1 MELCSGGE
9 LFDRIIEWLGRCS
22 LGKEKWVGLP
32 LGGWV
37 YLKMG
42 YPIPSIGLSMIVI
55 IPIYMGIW
63 GCSPF
68 WDTPDW
74 WTWSLFCFQKFVVQS
89 WCCFRATSWTSQI
102 FWAQHHSKQ
111 IPVNPNSA
119 GIQLWIFPKHLP
131 ARCSLCPGF
140 WSILVIFKHALSPLN
155 YLSICLSICLSV
167 YLSIYLSIC
176 LSMYPSIYLCIY
188 LSIYLSIYLPIY
200 LSVCLSIYLPTY
212 LSIYLSLSTYLPIYL
227 SIHLSIDPPV
237 LSIYLSVCLS
247 VYLSSYPSI
256 YRSIH
261 LFYLSI
267 YLSVCLSINLS
278 IYQSIYLPIYL
289 PIYLSMYLSFYLS
302 IYLSIYLKNYC
313 N

>member
-119 GIQLWIFPKHLP
+119 GIQLWISEASSSQVQFVSRILIDFGNLQTCPLP
-131 ARCSLCPGF
+131 
-140 WSILVIFKHALSPLN
+140 IE
-155 YLSICLSICLSV
+155 
-167 YLSIYLSIC
+167 LSIYLSIC
-176 LSMYPSIYLCIY
+176 
-188 LSIYLSIYLPIY
+188 
-200 LSVCLSIYLPTY
+200 
-212 LSIYLSLSTYLPIYL
+212 
-227 SIHLSIDPPV
+227 
-237 LSIYLSVCLS
+237 
-247 VYLSSYPSI
+247 
-256 YRSIH
+256 
-261 LFYLSI
+261 LSI
-267 YLSVCLSINLS
+267 YLSVCLSIF
-278 IYQSIYLPIYL
+278 
-289 PIYLSMYLSFYLS
+289 LSFYLS
-302 IYLSIYLKNYC
+302 IYLSI
-313 N
+313 

>member
-1 MELCSGGE
+1 MISYLCAYYRFNNHISTWQLLQLGLIFYVRNRNIYLVMELCSGGE

-119 GIQLWIFPKHLP
+119 GIQLWIF
-131 ARCSLCPGF
+131 
-140 WSILVIFKHALSPLN
+140 
-155 YLSICLSICLSV
+155 
-167 YLSIYLSIC
+167 
-176 LSMYPSIYLCIY
+176 
-188 LSIYLSIYLPIY
+188 
-200 LSVCLSIYLPTY
+200 
-212 LSIYLSLSTYLPIYL
+212 
-227 SIHLSIDPPV
+227 
-237 LSIYLSVCLS
+237 
-247 VYLSSYPSI
+247 
-256 YRSIH
+256 RSI
-261 LFYLSI
+261 FQPGA
-267 YLSVCLSINLS
+267 VCV
-278 IYQSIYLPIYL
+278 QD
-289 PIYLSMYLSFYLS
+289 FDRFW
-302 IYLSIYLKNYC
+302 
-313 N
+313 